1 MKKCTKCN
9 ISYTDDKKFCKKC
22 GSSLSQ
28 EYNIDPRSLAKK
40 TVYEDKLKED
50 SLNTD
55 LLLEYSQFLYNNLLF
70 KEAVPNLLKI
80 LAIIE
85 NQKQANELLFKCYL
99 KLSMYSDAR
108 DVGKQLLENNTTDMF
123 LLEKLADIETQLDN
137 KSKAIEYYE
146 TILKLQPKNTKALYS
161 KAKISLENNELEKA
175 INIIKELY
183 KEGDRDRIT
192 IIYAGIDKC
201 LSGNYEEA
209 VEILTPC
216 LSEKDIYF
224 SNLNNQRGFI
234 YLIYS
239 LCKTKT
245 PIYKIDEWFSCLDFD
260 LLKNFMQP
268 KDEEILAKSIL
279 EIMYIYFTRD
289 KQYISPDKIDYV
301 TYKYINKS
309 SSCFTTHTNEI
320 LSEIWAYISELQTG
334 FGLLSDAQN
343 SLKKATELSP
353 NNSEYANRLSEVD
366 ALYKK
371 NEKQKKRKAVII
383 SGSVLVILLV
393 TILSVIFFKRHKENK
408 AWENAKQQNTV
419 ESYSNYLKNYPD
431 NRFSEEA
438 ANLQE
443 EVSWESAKQQNTVES
458 YDEYL
463 VKFPVGKYVTDA
475 IDLKE
480 SVIWEGALIENTPT
494 SYENYLSLYPH
505 GKYIV
510 EFKIE
515 DKESEVYGIHRYVG
529 QVKDGKR
536 EGIGVAIIE
545 TNKESLNGTYSG
557 NWKNDNA
564 HGYGVKTWVSGN
576 KYEGEWLN
584 GSQHGYGVKTWVNGD
599 KYEGEWLNGSRHGYG
614 VYTWLDADIYE
625 GGWKNGLKHGDCKYY
640 DKSSKRWYYGTLENG
655 KGTLNNGDYKIYFE

>member
-216 LSEKDIYF
+216 LSEKDIFF

-245 PIYKIDEWFSCLDFD
+245 PIYIIDEWFSCLDFD

-366 ALYKK
+366 ALNKK
-371 NEKQKKRKAVII
+371 NEKQKNRKAVII

-408 AWENAKQQNTV
+408 A
-419 ESYSNYLKNYPD
+419 
-431 NRFSEEA
+431 
-438 ANLQE
+438 
-443 EVSWESAKQQNTVES
+443 WESAKQQNTVES

-545 TNKESLNGTYSG
+545 TNKESWNGTYSG

-564 HGYGVKTWVSGN
+564 HGYGV
-576 KYEGEWLN
+576 E
-584 GSQHGYGVKTWVNGD
+584 TWVNGD

-614 VYTWLDADIYE
+614 VYTWLDDDIYE
-625 GGWKNGLKHGDCKYY
+625 GGFKNGLKHGDCKYY